1 MQIQRLLNLAAQS
14 ASKNSTTIL
23 SGAAVIG
30 VIATAALAV
39 KATPKACE
47 SLAEAQEQKDF
58 DFHGIA
64 DNPENVEIRHI
75 RLAHI
80 EVVKATWKFYIPA
93 GIVGCCTIACIIGS
107 NQIGLRRNAAMLGA
121 YTLVDTAFREY
132 KEEVVKQIG
141 ENKNNKIEEQV
152 LQDRMERNPIAS
164 SQVIVTGDGE
174 QDCYDPITDRY
185 FRSSVE
191 RIRASANEINRRIL
205 SGGEMYVD
213 HDQFYHLLGVP
224 GCSAGEILGWN
235 IDNLLELDFVGQLSE
250 CDKPVIAIRYK
261 RYPREHYD
269 KF

>member
-39 KATPKACE
+39 KATPKAY
-47 SLAEAQEQKDF
+47 SRIAELEDMR
-58 DFHGIA
+58 
-64 DNPENVEIRHI
+64 VEDDIVPLKEKI
-75 RLAHI
+75 T
-80 EVVKATWKFYIPA
+80 ETWKFYIPA